1 MNSKTI
7 IEREDFNNFT
17 VTIAKEES
25 HTRYYITATSPSLTP
40 QKQACLQ
47 SPSLSGINESLK
59 DIFEYLKQKKAEIAY
74 QFIFANFAHYDKTI
88 KYINEEVNPT
98 SGINWPITWLEGDC
112 CNDNCF
118 TGTQLCAISGIDL
131 TPIYLE
137 NKIVGKYYETNDAKY
152 CYLGNIHSNNSNQ
165 SNAEQAKDAYIMIKD
180 ILTRFDMKFTD
191 ITRMWNYLS
200 DLLTWYGD
208 FNKMRTKFFTNE
220 GLFKTN
226 FTPSATGIG
235 VANIAGMSYVGNL
248 LAIKPKNS
256 NITIKEVESP
266 LQCSAQDYRS
276 SFSRLAKVEGN
287 GLRQLY
293 ISGTASIEPM
303 GKTVNLNDV
312 KGQIELTMQVVS
324 AMLTSQE
331 MDWSNVSDSIAYF
344 TKLED
349 IDIFYNFLKTN
360 GYPNFPVTISHANI
374 CRDNLLFEIEVDA
387 ISKM

>member
-1 MNSKTI
+1 MNSGTI
-7 IEREDFNNFT
+7 IERENFSNFT
-17 VTIAKEES
+17 VTIAKEVT
-25 HTRYYITATSPSLTP
+25 HTRYYITATSPSL
-40 QKQACLQ
+40 
-47 SPSLSGINESLK
+47 SPHKIDNKKSLK
-59 DIFEYLKQKKAEIAY
+59 DIFDYLKQEKAEIAY
-74 QFIFANFAHYDKTI
+74 QFIFANFAHYDATLNNI
-88 KYINEEVNPT
+88 KELNASNGSNLSSEID
-98 SGINWPITWLEGDC
+98 WPITWLEGDC

-137 NKIVGKYYETNDAKY
+137 DKIVGKYYETNDAKY
-152 CYLGNIHSNNSNQ
+152 CYLGNIHSSNSNQ
-165 SNAEQAKDAYIMIKD
+165 SNAAQAKDAYDMIKD

-208 FNKMRTKFFTNE
+208 FNKMRTEFFTNE
-220 GLFKTN
+220 GLFETD

-266 LQCSAQDYRS
+266 LQCSAQDYKS
-276 SFSRLAKVEGN
+276 SFSRVAKVEAN

-303 GKTVNLNDV
+303 GKTVNLDDV

-324 AMLTSQE
+324 AMLTSQG
-331 MDWSNVSDSIAYF
+331 MNWSSVSDSIAYF

-349 IDIFYNFLKTN
+349 IEIFYNFLKIN
-360 GYPNFPVTISHANI
+360 GYPDFPVTISHADI
-374 CRDNLLFEIEVDA
+374 CRDDLLFEIEVDA
-387 ISKM
+387 ILSKII